1 MWSGRFRQPLDP
13 EFEKWQRSF
22 PYDQRLLPFELAAS
36 QAHANALEHAGVLSS
51 EELSEI
57 VKALGDIGRRAE
69 SSPEFLNAPEAED
82 VHHFVE
88 KQLAALI
95 GATGYKLHTGRSRN
109 EQIATD
115 LRLFV
120 RESIDTLQNLIADWV
135 EAILSRAESAG
146 NSASP
151 LAMPA
156 YTHLQ
161 PAEPVLVAHWLLAY
175 VEMFLRDASRLADC
189 RKRVNFCPLGSGAV
203 AGATL
208 TLNRQAMA
216 AELGFDAPT
225 ANSMDATSDRDF
237 AIEFVDA
244 LSLLAL
250 HLSRWA
256 EEMILFSTAA
266 YGFVELPEAYSTGS
280 SAMPQKKNPDLL
292 ELVRGKAARVMGC
305 ATTLQTLMKG
315 LPLAYN
321 KDLQETQEPLFNAS
335 DNVIG
340 MLPLVTGF
348 MNTVEFNEARMNQ
361 AASSGFMNAWAAA
374 AYLVERGVPSRLAHE
389 AVGKAVALAVER
401 GCDLQK
407 LPLADLQAIHAS
419 FDAGFH
425 SCLGLTE
432 VLALHDVSG
441 GTAPRHVKRALLSA
455 RERAGALRALEHG
468 TNPALAR
475 LREGMNLGW
484 TPPRSRDELYKR

>member
-1 MWSGRFRQPLDP
+1 MKMWSGRFRQPLDP

-36 QAHANALEHAGVLSS
+36 RAHANALKVAGVLSA
-51 EELSEI
+51 EELFAIIKGLET
-57 VKALGDIGRRAE
+57 IGSRSE
-69 SSPEFLNAPEAED
+69 SSPEFLNDPEAED

-88 KQLAALI
+88 KQLAASI
-95 GATGYKLHTGRSRN
+95 GPAAYKLHTGRSRN

-120 RESIDTLQNLIADWV
+120 RQSIDILRNLLGGWMD
-135 EAILSRAESAG
+135 AILTRAEAAD
-146 NSASP
+146 NA
-151 LAMPA
+151 AMPA

-189 RKRVNFCPLGSGAV
+189 RQRANLCPLGSGAV
-203 AGATL
+203 AGATI
-208 TLNRQAMA
+208 TIDRQAVA
-216 AELGFDAPT
+216 AELGFDGPT
-225 ANSMDATSDRDF
+225 ANSADATSDRDF

-256 EEMILFSTAA
+256 EEMILFSTPA

-292 ELVRGKAARVMGC
+292 ELVRGKAARATGC
-305 ATTLQTLMKG
+305 ATTLRTLVKG

-321 KDLQETQEPLFNAS
+321 KDMQETQEPLFDAS
-335 DNVIG
+335 DTVAG

-348 MNTVEFNEARMNQ
+348 INAVEFNRAKMN
-361 AASSGFMNAWAAA
+361 AAADSGFMNAWAAA

-389 AVGKAVALAVER
+389 AVGRAVQLAIER
-401 GCDLQK
+401 GYELEK
-407 LPLADLQAIHAS
+407 LPLADLQAIHPA

-425 SCLGLTE
+425 ARLGLTE
-432 VLALHDVSG
+432 VLALHDVEG
-441 GTAPRHVKRALLSA
+441 GTAPRRVKRALQKA
-455 RERAGALRALEHG
+455 REQVGALRAEGQTAGSDAELG
-468 TNPALAR
+468 RRAL
-475 LREGMNLGW
+475 LNV
-484 TPPRSRDELYKR
+484 PRI

>member
-1 MWSGRFRQPLDP
+1 MKMWSGRFRQPLDP

-36 QAHANALEHAGVLSS
+36 RAHANALEHAGVLSS

-57 VKALGDIGRRAE
+57 VKGLSEIGRRAE
-69 SSPEFLNAPEAED
+69 ADPKFLDDPEAED

-88 KQLAALI
+88 KQLAAQI
-95 GATGYKLHTGRSRN
+95 GAAGYKLHTGRSRN

-120 RESIDTLQNLIADWV
+120 RHSSDTLQILIADWT
-135 EAILSRAESAG
+135 ESLLTRAEAAG
-146 NSASP
+146 NASSP
-151 LAMPA
+151 LTMPA

-189 RKRVNFCPLGSGAV
+189 RKRANLCPLGSGAV

-216 AELGFDAPT
+216 DELGFDGPT
-225 ANSMDATSDRDF
+225 ANSIDATSDRDF
-237 AIEFVDA
+237 GIEFVDA
-244 LSLLAL
+244 LSMLAL

-256 EEMILFSTAA
+256 EEMILFSTSA
-266 YGFVELPEAYSTGS
+266 YGFVELPEPFSTGS

-305 ATTLQTLMKG
+305 AATLQTLVKG

-321 KDLQETQEPLFNAS
+321 KDMQETQEAIFDAS
-335 DNVIG
+335 DTVVG
-340 MLPLVTGF
+340 MLPLVTRF
-348 MNTVEFNEARMNQ
+348 MNTVEFNDAEMNH

-419 FDAGFH
+419 FDAAFH

-432 VLALHDVSG
+432 VLALHDVPG
-441 GTAPRHVKRALLSA
+441 GTAPRHVKRALQKA
-455 RERAGALRALEHG
+455 RERVGALRSQESVA
-468 TNPALAR
+468 AR
-475 LREGMNLGW
+475 
-484 TPPRSRDELYKR
+484 

>member
-1 MWSGRFRQPLDP
+1 MKMWSGRFRQPLDP

-22 PYDQRLLPFELAAS
+22 SYDQRLLPFELAAS
-36 QAHANALEHAGVLSS
+36 RAHANALAHAGVLSS
-51 EELSEI
+51 EELAEI
-57 VKALGDIGRRAE
+57 VKALAEIGRRGE
-69 SSPEFLNAPEAED
+69 SSPEFLNDPDAED

-88 KQLAALI
+88 KQLASLI
-95 GATGYKLHTGRSRN
+95 GETGYKLHAGRSRN

-120 RESIDTLQNLIADWV
+120 RHSIDTLQNLIADWV
-135 EAILSRAESAG
+135 EAILIRAEAAG
-146 NSASP
+146 SN
-151 LAMPA
+151 AMPA

-175 VEMFLRDASRLADC
+175 VEMFLRDAARFADC
-189 RKRVNFCPLGSGAV
+189 RKRANLCPLGSGAV
-203 AGATL
+203 SGATL
-208 TLNRQAMA
+208 TINRQAIA

-225 ANSMDATSDRDF
+225 ANSMDAASDRDF

-244 LSLLAL
+244 LSMLAL

-256 EEMILFSTAA
+256 EEMILFSTSA

-292 ELVRGKAARVMGC
+292 ELVRGKAARVLGC
-305 ATTLQTLMKG
+305 STTLRALVKG

-321 KDLQETQEPLFNAS
+321 KDLQETQEPLFDAT
-335 DNVIG
+335 DAIIG

-348 MNTVEFNEARMNQ
+348 MNTVEFDDAKMNQ
-361 AASSGFMNAWAAA
+361 AAQLGFMNAWAAA
-374 AYLVERGVPSRLAHE
+374 AYLVERGVASRLAHE

-407 LPLADLQAIHAS
+407 LPLADLQAIHAG

-432 VLALHDVSG
+432 VLALHDVPG
-441 GTAPRHVKRALLSA
+441 GTAPRHVKRALQNV
-455 RERAGALRALEHG
+455 RERVKLLR
-468 TNPALAR
+468 
-475 LREGMNLGW
+475 
-484 TPPRSRDELYKR
+484 